1 MKERI
6 HTIPVNEAFLS
17 GDECPFCYLERQ
29 VEQRVIKYTLG
40 SGASYME
47 PEVRGETDRQGFCGA
62 HLKKMYDFGNTLGN
76 ALILQT
82 YFVGLFEEMEQEMDR
97 FRSPG
102 KRGLFGRKGEEGEST
117 LVQWMRKR
125 QSTCYVCGKIEY
137 NMERYVETFFYLI
150 KDGEF
155 RERVENSK
163 GFCMRHFQR
172 LMEAAP
178 DLLPNSQLDWFYP
191 TVFHLMKSNMARVKG
206 DLDWF
211 IDKHDYRNATAAWG
225 NSRDAVSRTMEKLQG
240 LHPADPPFRSEP
252 R

>member
-82 YFVGLFEEMEQEMDR
+82 YFVGLFEEMEQEISRCAAEQEGVLGVDSLKTR
-97 FRSPG
+97 V
-102 KRGLFGRKGEEGEST
+102 FGNKIYVDIKIYAAGNLSLAQSDQIAKQVHDAIESKFEKIKHIAVYVMPAVQGCDEENGES
-117 LVQWMRKR
+117 
-125 QSTCYVCGKIEY
+125 I
-137 NMERYVETFFYLI
+137 
-150 KDGEF
+150 
-155 RERVENSK
+155 
-163 GFCMRHFQR
+163 
-172 LMEAAP
+172 
-178 DLLPNSQLDWFYP
+178 
-191 TVFHLMKSNMARVKG
+191 
-206 DLDWF
+206 
-211 IDKHDYRNATAAWG
+211 
-225 NSRDAVSRTMEKLQG
+225 
-240 LHPADPPFRSEP
+240 
-252 R
+252 